1 MNRTDFADS
10 NEGSGNAFLR
20 ELETYAHEHQT
31 PIIKPDG
38 LALLL
43 QVIRLGKIR
52 SVLEIGTAIGYSA
65 IAMALLTGASI
76 TSIDRDPEMVKIAT
90 LNVQTA
96 GLSDRIRLILDDA
109 LTMDVSSFGSFDLMF
124 IDAAKG
130 QNLPI
135 FQKFERCV
143 PKGGVIV
150 IDNLLFH
157 GFVENPETIISRD
170 RRQMIHKI
178 QQFNDYILEN
188 DQFDAHIYDIGDGV
202 GLCIKK

>member
-1 MNRTDFADS
+1 VNKTDFTEWNDS
-10 NEGSGNAFLR
+10 SRGAFLR
-20 ELETYAHEHQT
+20 DLEQYANEHQT

-43 QVIRLGKIR
+43 QIIRLGKIR
-52 SVLEIGTAIGYSA
+52 TVLEIGTAIGYSA
-65 IAMALLTGASI
+65 IALCLMTPVSLT
-76 TSIDRDPEMVKIAT
+76 TIDRDPAMVKIAS
-90 LNVQTA
+90 LNVQAA
-96 GLSDRIRLILDDA
+96 GLTDRIHLILDDA
-109 LTMDVSSFGSFDLMF
+109 LTMDASVLGSFDLLF

-130 QNLPI
+130 QNLPL
-135 FQKFERCV
+135 FQKFEPCI
-143 PKGGVIV
+143 PSGGVIV

-178 QQFNDYILEN
+178 QQFNDYIRQN
-188 DQFDAHIYDIGDGV
+188 DHFDVHIYDIGDGI

>member
-1 MNRTDFADS
+1 MNRTDFADW
-10 NEGSGNAFLR
+10 NEGSGGAFLR
-20 ELETYAHEHQT
+20 ELESYALEHQT

-43 QVIRLGKIR
+43 QVIRLGKIHT
-52 SVLEIGTAIGYSA
+52 VLEIGTAIGYSA
-65 IAMALLTGASI
+65 IAMALLTGVSI
-76 TSIDRDPEMVKIAT
+76 TSIDRDPEMVKIAN
-90 LNVQTA
+90 LNVQAA
-96 GLSDRIRLILDDA
+96 GLTDRIHLIFEDA
-109 LTMDVSSFGSFDLMF
+109 LTMDASILGSFDMLF